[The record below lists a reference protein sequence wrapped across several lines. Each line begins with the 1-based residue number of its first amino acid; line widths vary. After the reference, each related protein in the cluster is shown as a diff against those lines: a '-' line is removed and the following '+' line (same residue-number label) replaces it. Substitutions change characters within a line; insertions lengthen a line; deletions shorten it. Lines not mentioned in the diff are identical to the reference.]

1 MKRLSEFKDDD
12 ILAFI
17 GSVNGY
23 IYIVQK
29 KYRSFDIY
37 METDVFEKAVRL
49 STSRDSQS
57 KLCNAYFT
65 NELFR
70 KATKEEIEE
79 YNKLINQKDE
89 DSDRYNIL

>member
-17 GSVNGY
+17 GHVNGY
-23 IYIVQK
+23 TYIVQR
-29 KYRSFDIY
+29 KYRSFNVY
-37 METDVFEKAVRL
+37 GNNCFKKAVRL
-49 STSRDSQS
+49 PTSRDFQS
-57 KLCNAYFT
+57 RLCNPYFT

>member
-23 IYIVQK
+23 TYIVQR
-29 KYRSFDIY
+29 KYASFDLDGY
-37 METDVFEKAVRL
+37 KRFKKAVRL
-49 STSRDSQS
+49 PTSIDFQS
-57 KLCNAYFT
+57 RLCNPHFT